1 MAVCYLRAGTDGAMS
16 PKSTKISISGNFV
29 TKSKNSIA
37 GGKKITKI
45 SASGIFFDT
54 IHNGV
59 SARLAYLGGAYLG
72 VLLYLCTYF
81 ISVQRK

>member
-45 SASGIFFDT
+45 SIS
-54 IHNGV
+54 GV
-59 SARLAYLGGAYLG
+59 SRGIAVHQIFLQHFPGIGLFLSIPEYTSEKRN
-72 VLLYLCTYF
+72 T
-81 ISVQRK
+81 S